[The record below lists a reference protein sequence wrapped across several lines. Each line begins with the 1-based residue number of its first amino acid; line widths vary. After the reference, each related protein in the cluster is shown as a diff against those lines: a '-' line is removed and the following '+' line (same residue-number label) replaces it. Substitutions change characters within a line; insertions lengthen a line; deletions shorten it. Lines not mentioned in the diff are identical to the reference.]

1 MTPAPKNV
9 QKSGSMPQITNPKMV
24 TQIKRVYWR
33 GETTTACAICK
44 DFITKNSA
52 IPAREA
58 KTKKRKIWF
67 LSVMGVQAQ
76 GWNKTKI
83 KTLVYAVKKAVDSGS
98 SVGARSLD
106 IIWRN
111 AKSNAAIIIN
121 IWPRLIISK
130 PGLMII
136 KVLEKPMI
144 TASQRRIPIGSFRI
158 K

>member
-1 MTPAPKNV
+1 MTPAPRKV
-9 QKSGSMPQITNPKMV
+9 QTSGSMPQIMKPKMV

-33 GETTTACAICK
+33 GETTTACAICS

-52 IPAREA
+52 VPARAA
-58 KTKKRKIWF
+58 KTKKRKIWV
-67 LSVMGVQAQ
+67 LSVIGVQAQ

-83 KTLVYAVKKAVDSGS
+83 KTLVYAVKKAVVKGS
-98 SVGARSLD
+98 SVEAINLD

-121 IWPRLIISK
+121 TWPRLIISN
-130 PGLMII
+130 PGLII
-136 KVLEKPMI
+136 IRVPENPMI
-144 TASQRRIPIGSFRI
+144 TASQRLIPIGSFRI

>member
-1 MTPAPKNV
+1 MTPAPRNV
-9 QKSGSMPQITNPKMV
+9 QTSGSMPQIKNPKMV

-52 IPAREA
+52 IPAKEA
-58 KTKKRKIWF
+58 KTKNRKIWF
-67 LSVMGVQAQ
+67 LSVIGVQTQ

-83 KTLVYAVKKAVDSGS
+83 KTLVYAVKKAVVKGS
-98 SVGARSLD
+98 SVEAINLD

-130 PGLMII
+130 PGLIII
-136 KVLEKPMI
+136 KVPENPMI
-144 TASQRRIPIGSFRI
+144 TASQRRIPIGSFR
-158 K
+158 KK